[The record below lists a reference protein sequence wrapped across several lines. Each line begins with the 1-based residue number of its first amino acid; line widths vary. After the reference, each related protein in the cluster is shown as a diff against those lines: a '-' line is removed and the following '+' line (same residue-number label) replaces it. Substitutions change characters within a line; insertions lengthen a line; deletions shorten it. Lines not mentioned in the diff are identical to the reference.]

1 MVRLQDHTTTGDHP
15 MRSVLPE
22 QRRVNGYTLFEGAIA
37 DTHHAL
43 LEQLGQEIGERIN
56 AAAAYVLGRAPYVR
70 RGHVPYSLE
79 QTRTCPQCHSVQ
91 SQRFSRN
98 GSRRRHLL
106 TRWGEVRLRWPRFVC
121 ECGGSIT
128 LDLDDW
134 LRPYQRLGS
143 DVDAQIQ
150 RWGALSV
157 SLRGMQGELAHSYM
171 GVLGLRTLLQRL
183 HQLQNLTPGADE
195 RCTPPILQLDAIWF
209 TQLCATG
216 QWRTDAKGRRRPV
229 KSRRKRCLLIALGV
243 WPESDYQE
251 VLAWHLADSE
261 DAASWLAFLSQ
272 LEEQGIRGANGL
284 ELIIHDGGSGLC
296 SALTTIHFDAIEQ
309 RCLFH
314 KLRNIWQAIHVAED
328 LPVAERKRQR
338 RAIFRDFVAIFQAQ
352 QRSTVLRR
360 ALKVVQQYR
369 ETQPDAVA
377 TLRRDFR
384 ATLAYFLIQARHP
397 TWRRRYLRTTSR
409 LERFNRP
416 LRRRIRSANAYH
428 SDAGVLAMIA
438 QEVDRT
444 IPLPSQRNQR
454 THFQPKAIH

>member
-1 MVRLQDHTTTGDHP
+1 
-15 MRSVLPE
+15 MRSLLPE
-22 QRRVNGYTLFEGAIA
+22 QRRVNGHDLIEGAIA
-37 DTHHAL
+37 EAHRQVL
-43 LEQLGQEIGERIN
+43 QQIGHGIARRLH
-56 AAAAYVLGRAPYVR
+56 AAAEHVLGRAPYVR
-70 RGHVPYSLE
+70 RGHVAYSLE
-79 QTRTCPQCHSVQ
+79 QTRACPKCHTVQ

-98 GSRRRHLL
+98 GSRPRHLL
-106 TRWGEVRLRWPRFVC
+106 TRWGAVPLRWPRFVC

-134 LRPYQRLGS
+134 LAPYQRIGG

-150 RWGALSV
+150 RWGGLSI
-157 SLRGMQGELAHSYM
+157 SLRAMQRELAHSYM
-171 GVLGLRTLLQRL
+171 GVLGQRTLLQRL

-195 RCTPPILQLDAIWF
+195 RPTPPILQLDAIWF

-216 QWRTDAKGRRRPV
+216 QWCTDAKGRRRPV

-243 WPESDYQE
+243 WPDTGRQE

-261 DAASWLAFLSQ
+261 DTESWLAFLSQ
-272 LEEQGIRGANGL
+272 LEEQGLRGENGL
-284 ELIIHDGGSGLC
+284 ALIIHDGGSGLC
-296 SALTTIHFDAIEQ
+296 AALTTIHFAATEQ

-314 KLRNIWQAIHVAED
+314 KLRNIWQAIRLADD
-328 LPVAERKRQR
+328 LPARARHRQR
-338 RAIFRDFVAIFQAQ
+338 RRIFRDFVAIFQAQ

-369 ETQPDAVA
+369 LSQPEAVA

-384 ATLAYFLIQARHP
+384 ATLAYFAIQEQHP
-397 TWRRRYLRTTSR
+397 NWHRSYLRTTSR
-409 LERFNRP
+409 LERFNRF

-438 QEVDRT
+438 QEADRS
-444 IPLPSQRNQR
+444 IPLPSERKQR

>member
-1 MVRLQDHTTTGDHP
+1 

-22 QRRVNGYTLFEGAIA
+22 RRHVNGHTLLEGAIA
-37 DTHHAL
+37 ETHRAML
-43 LEQLGQEIGERIN
+43 SQLGQAIGERIS
-56 AAAAYVLGRAPYVR
+56 AAAEHVLGRAPYVR
-70 RGHVPYSLE
+70 RGHVPYSIE
-79 QTRTCPQCHSVQ
+79 QTRACPKCRGVQ

-98 GSRRRHLL
+98 GSRLRQLL
-106 TRWGEVRLRWPRFVC
+106 TRWGEVPLRWPRFVC

-134 LRPYQRLGS
+134 LAPYQRIGS

-150 RWGALSV
+150 RWGALSI

-171 GVLGLRTLLQRL
+171 GVLGQRTLLKRL

-195 RCTPPILQLDAIWF
+195 RPTPPILQLDAIWF

-216 QWRTDAKGRRRPV
+216 QYRTDAKGRRRPV

-243 WPESDYQE
+243 WPDSDYQE
-251 VLAWHLADSE
+251 VLAWHLADGE
-261 DAASWLAFLSQ
+261 DTESWLTFLSQ
-272 LEEQGIRGANGL
+272 LEEQGLRGENGL

-296 SALTTIHFDAIEQ
+296 AALTTIHFAAAEQ

-314 KLRNIWQAIHVAED
+314 KLRNIWQAIRPADD
-328 LPVAERKRQR
+328 LAALERKRQR
-338 RAIFRDFVAIFQAQ
+338 RRIFRDFVAIFQAQ

-360 ALKVVQQYR
+360 ALKVVQKYR
-369 ETQPDAVA
+369 DTQPEAVA
-377 TLRRDFR
+377 TLRRDCR
-384 ATLAYFLIQARHP
+384 ATLAYFTIQERHP
-397 TWRRRYLRTTSR
+397 TWHREYLRTTSR

-444 IPLPSQRNQR
+444 IPLPSQRKQY

>member
-1 MVRLQDHTTTGDHP
+1 

-22 QRRVNGYTLFEGAIA
+22 RRHVNGHALLEGAIA
-37 DTHHAL
+37 DTHRAML
-43 LEQLGQEIGERIN
+43 SQLGQELGERIN
-56 AAAAYVLGRAPYVR
+56 AAAEHVLGRAPYVR
-70 RGHVPYSLE
+70 RGHVPYSIE
-79 QTRTCPQCHSVQ
+79 QTRACPQCRAVQ

-98 GSRRRHLL
+98 GSRQRHLL
-106 TRWGEVRLRWPRFVC
+106 TRWGEVPLRWPRFVC

-128 LDLDDW
+128 LDLADW
-134 LRPYQRLGS
+134 LRPYQRIGS

-171 GVLGLRTLLQRL
+171 GVLALRTLLKRL
-183 HQLQNLTPGADE
+183 HQLQHLTPGADE
-195 RCTPPILQLDAIWF
+195 RPTPPILQLDAIWF

-229 KSRRKRCLLIALGV
+229 KNRRKRCLLIALGV
-243 WPESDYQE
+243 WPDSNRQE
-251 VLAWHLADSE
+251 VLAWYLADSE
-261 DAASWLAFLSQ
+261 DTESWLTFLSQ
-272 LEEQGIRGANGL
+272 LEEQGLRGANGL
-284 ELIIHDGGSGLC
+284 ELLIHDGGSGLC
-296 SALTTIHFDAIEQ
+296 AALTTIHFDAAEQ

-314 KLRNIWQAIHVAED
+314 KLRNIWQAIRVADD
-328 LPVAERKRQR
+328 LSAAERKRQR
-338 RAIFRDFVAIFQAQ
+338 RRIFRDFVAIFQAQ

-360 ALKVVQQYR
+360 ALKVVQKYR
-369 ETQPDAVA
+369 DAQPEAVA

-384 ATLAYFLIQARHP
+384 ATLAYFTIQDRHP
-397 TWRRRYLRTTSR
+397 TWHRSYLRTTSR
-409 LERFNRP
+409 LERFNRL

-444 IPLPSQRNQR
+444 IPLPAERKR
-454 THFQPKAIH
+454 YAHFQPNAIH

>member
-1 MVRLQDHTTTGDHP
+1 
-15 MRSVLPE
+15 MRSLLPE
-22 QRRVNGYTLFEGAIA
+22 QRGVNGHHLLEGAIA
-37 DTHHAL
+37 EAHRHMLD
-43 LEQLGQEIGERIN
+43 QIGQGIGERLS
-56 AAAAYVLGRAPYVR
+56 AAAEHVLGRASYVR

-79 QTRTCPQCHSVQ
+79 QTRACPKCRGVQ

-98 GSRRRHLL
+98 GSRLRHLL
-106 TRWGEVRLRWPRFVC
+106 TRWGEVPLRWPRFVC

-134 LRPYQRLGS
+134 LRPYQRIGS

-157 SLRGMQGELAHSYM
+157 SLRAMQGELAHSYM
-171 GVLGLRTLLQRL
+171 GVLGQRTLLKRL
-183 HQLQNLTPGADE
+183 HQLQDLTPGADE
-195 RCTPPILQLDAIWF
+195 RPTPPLLQLDAIWF

-216 QWRTDAKGRRRPV
+216 QYRTDGCGRRRPV

-243 WPESDYQE
+243 WPDTGRQE
-251 VLAWHLADSE
+251 VLAWHLADGE
-261 DAASWLAFLSQ
+261 DTESWLSFLSQ
-272 LEEQGIRGANGL
+272 LEAQGLRGESGL

-296 SALTTIHFDAIEQ
+296 AALTMVHFDATEQ

-314 KLRNIWQAIHVAED
+314 KLRNIWHAIRVADD
-328 LPVAERKRQR
+328 LPRHERIRQR
-338 RAIFRDFVAIFQAQ
+338 RAIYRDFVAIFQAK

-369 ETQPDAVA
+369 TTQPAAVA

-384 ATLAYFLIQARHP
+384 ATVAYFLMQEHHP
-397 TWRRRYLRTTSR
+397 TWARHFLRTTSR
-409 LERFNRP
+409 LERFNRR

-438 QEVDRT
+438 QEVDLT
-444 IPLPSQRNQR
+444 VSLPPRRKFCTNS
-454 THFQPKAIH
+454 QPKAIH

>member
-1 MVRLQDHTTTGDHP
+1 
-15 MRSVLPE
+15 MRSLLPE
-22 QRRVNGYTLFEGAIA
+22 QRHVNGHTLLEGAIA
-37 DTHHAL
+37 DTHRAML
-43 LEQLGQEIGERIN
+43 AQLGQEIGERIS
-56 AAAAYVLGRAPYVR
+56 AAAEYVLGRAPYVR
-70 RGHVPYSLE
+70 RGHVPYSIE
-79 QTRTCPQCHSVQ
+79 QTRACPQCRSVQ

-98 GSRRRHLL
+98 GSRRRQLL
-106 TRWGEVRLRWPRFVC
+106 TRWGEVPLRWPRFVC

-134 LRPYQRLGS
+134 LRPYQRIGS

-171 GVLGLRTLLQRL
+171 GVLGQRTLLKRL

-195 RCTPPILQLDAIWF
+195 RPTPPVLQLDAIWF

-243 WPESDYQE
+243 WPDRDYQE
-251 VLAWHLADSE
+251 VLAWHLADGE
-261 DAASWLAFLSQ
+261 DTASWLTFLSQ
-272 LEEQGIRGANGL
+272 LEEQGLRGENGL

-296 SALTTIHFDAIEQ
+296 SALTTIHFDAAEQ

-328 LPVAERKRQR
+328 LPAPERKRQR
-338 RAIFRDFVAIFQAQ
+338 RAIFRDFVAIFQAK

-360 ALKVVQQYR
+360 ALKVVQKYR
-369 ETQPDAVA
+369 DTQPDAVA

-384 ATLAYFLIQARHP
+384 ATLAYFTIQECHP
-397 TWRRRYLRTTSR
+397 TWHREYLRTTSR

-438 QEVDRT
+438 QEADRT
-444 IPLPSQRNQR
+444 VALPSERKQL
-454 THFQPKAIH
+454 THCQPKAIH